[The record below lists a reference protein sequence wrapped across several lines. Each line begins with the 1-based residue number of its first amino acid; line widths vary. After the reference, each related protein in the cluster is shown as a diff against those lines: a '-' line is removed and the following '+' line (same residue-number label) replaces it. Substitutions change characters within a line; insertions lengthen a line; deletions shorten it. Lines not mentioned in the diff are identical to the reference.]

1 MRGGPMSHP
10 DENSNTNPVTS
21 QSGKAPEP
29 QTPDAPGQQQAKN
42 SSSSQPD
49 TPDRRTA
56 GRNVGM
62 RSRLL
67 PLVLTALMVL
77 SAILTDPAAAGA
89 SRGSEPTAGRPPLNR
104 ALARLVLSPAQASIR
119 SGASQAYTATG
130 YDAAG
135 HELGDATTQTSFSIN
150 QDGSCTGASCMAT
163 KGGRHTITGTVHLG
177 NRVISDTATLQ
188 VVPPGPVEPPHPT
201 VEPIRRPVAPPH
213 SPVQSPRGR
222 GESSGRPVAPSQGP
236 AESPRHQVGRSL
248 PLARLVMSPA
258 RVFMPSGG
266 KVTYHAEGYDAA
278 GHPLGDVTAQTSLS
292 IRFSAAKTSRQIRPD
307 GSCTEATC
315 TATKLGRHTVTG
327 TVDLGNE
334 TISGTAAVQVVP
346 RHRRMGRP
354 QPLARLE
361 LSPSTAT
368 IQAGEHRDY
377 TAEGYDAAGHDL
389 GDYTAYTSFSI
400 DLPGA
405 CTGTTC
411 TATRTGDY
419 TVTGTVT
426 GTKVTGTAIL
436 HVGAGPLA
444 KLRLGPSE
452 ATIQAGG
459 QVTYHADGADA
470 YGNPLGELTAKTG
483 FSIDPPGACTGTT
496 CTATRTGDYTVTGT
510 VTGTKVTG
518 TAILHVGAGPLATLE
533 LQPGEATIGV
543 GATQAYIARGFD
555 ADHHRL
561 GDYTTRTRFSIKE
574 PNGSCTQDSCGATQ
588 PGDYTVT
595 GTVTGTKVTGT
606 AKLRVES
613 MPPNCAT
620 SARDVRDLQVTPRK
634 GTPGTEVHI
643 TAKLDQKFAN
653 CPQRIFLDG
662 SGSGV
667 DVTVGPDGSI
677 SVRRSVPDDAKPG
690 ITPVRLATT
699 DGRTLAQASFQVIPK
714 PMPNWLRWLLFAIA
728 ALLLLV
734 LAVLAILAERARR
747 RRWARQ
753 HVRAKSHPSSDDVT
767 VDQDPQSAP
776 TFSVRLQPH
785 GDAGTQ
791 TMEEGDR

>member
-56 GRNVGM
+56 GRSVGM

-150 QDGSCTGASCMAT
+150 Q
-163 KGGRHTITGTVHLG
+163 
-177 NRVISDTATLQ
+177 
-188 VVPPGPVEPPHPT
+188 
-201 VEPIRRPVAPPH
+201 
-213 SPVQSPRGR
+213 
-222 GESSGRPVAPSQGP
+222 
-236 AESPRHQVGRSL
+236 
-248 PLARLVMSPA
+248 
-258 RVFMPSGG
+258 
-266 KVTYHAEGYDAA
+266 
-278 GHPLGDVTAQTSLS
+278 
-292 IRFSAAKTSRQIRPD
+292 D

-444 KLRLGPSE
+444 
-452 ATIQAGG
+452 
-459 QVTYHADGADA
+459 
-470 YGNPLGELTAKTG
+470 
-483 FSIDPPGACTGTT
+483 
-496 CTATRTGDYTVTGT
+496 
-510 VTGTKVTG
+510 
-518 TAILHVGAGPLATLE
+518 TLE

-555 ADHHRL
+555 ADHHR
-561 GDYTTRTRFSIKE
+561 
-574 PNGSCTQDSCGATQ
+574 
-588 PGDYTVT
+588 
-595 GTVTGTKVTGT
+595 
-606 AKLRVES
+606 
-613 MPPNCAT
+613 
-620 SARDVRDLQVTPRK
+620 
-634 GTPGTEVHI
+634 
-643 TAKLDQKFAN
+643 
-653 CPQRIFLDG
+653 
-662 SGSGV
+662 
-667 DVTVGPDGSI
+667 
-677 SVRRSVPDDAKPG
+677 
-690 ITPVRLATT
+690 
-699 DGRTLAQASFQVIPK
+699 
-714 PMPNWLRWLLFAIA
+714 
-728 ALLLLV
+728 
-734 LAVLAILAERARR
+734 
-747 RRWARQ
+747 
-753 HVRAKSHPSSDDVT
+753 
-767 VDQDPQSAP
+767 
-776 TFSVRLQPH
+776 
-785 GDAGTQ
+785 
-791 TMEEGDR
+791 

>member
-1 MRGGPMSHP
+1 
-10 DENSNTNPVTS
+10 
-21 QSGKAPEP
+21 
-29 QTPDAPGQQQAKN
+29 
-42 SSSSQPD
+42 
-49 TPDRRTA
+49 
-56 GRNVGM
+56 M

-188 VVPPGPVEPPHPT
+188 VVPPG
-201 VEPIRRPVAPPH
+201 
-213 SPVQSPRGR
+213 R

-292 IRFSAAKTSRQIRPD
+292 IRFSAAKTSRPIRPD

-368 IQAGEHRDY
+368 IRAGEHQDY

-389 GDYTAYTSFSI
+389 GDYTAYTGFSI

-426 GTKVTGTAIL
+426 GTKVTGTA
-436 HVGAGPLA
+436 
-444 KLRLGPSE
+444 
-452 ATIQAGG
+452 
-459 QVTYHADGADA
+459 
-470 YGNPLGELTAKTG
+470 
-483 FSIDPPGACTGTT
+483 
-496 CTATRTGDYTVTGT
+496 
-510 VTGTKVTG
+510 
-518 TAILHVGAGPLATLE
+518 
-533 LQPGEATIGV
+533 
-543 GATQAYIARGFD
+543 
-555 ADHHRL
+555 
-561 GDYTTRTRFSIKE
+561 
-574 PNGSCTQDSCGATQ
+574 
-588 PGDYTVT
+588 
-595 GTVTGTKVTGT
+595 
-606 AKLRVES
+606 KLRVGS
-613 MPPNCAT
+613 TPPN
-620 SARDVRDLQVTPRK
+620 
-634 GTPGTEVHI
+634 
-643 TAKLDQKFAN
+643 
-653 CPQRIFLDG
+653 
-662 SGSGV
+662 
-667 DVTVGPDGSI
+667 
-677 SVRRSVPDDAKPG
+677 
-690 ITPVRLATT
+690 
-699 DGRTLAQASFQVIPK
+699 
-714 PMPNWLRWLLFAIA
+714 
-728 ALLLLV
+728 
-734 LAVLAILAERARR
+734 
-747 RRWARQ
+747 
-753 HVRAKSHPSSDDVT
+753 
-767 VDQDPQSAP
+767 
-776 TFSVRLQPH
+776 
-785 GDAGTQ
+785 
-791 TMEEGDR
+791 

>member
-56 GRNVGM
+56 GRSVGM

-292 IRFSAAKTSRQIRPD
+292 IRFSAAKTSRPIRPD

-400 DLPGA
+400 DPPGA

-411 TATRTGDY
+411 TATKTDDY

-436 HVGAGPLA
+436 HV
-444 KLRLGPSE
+444 
-452 ATIQAGG
+452 
-459 QVTYHADGADA
+459 V
-470 YGNPLGELTAKTG
+470 
-483 FSIDPPGACTGTT
+483 
-496 CTATRTGDYTVTGT
+496 
-510 VTGTKVTG
+510 
-518 TAILHVGAGPLATLE
+518 AGPLATLE

-543 GATQAYIARGFD
+543 GATQAYIAPGFD

-613 MPPNCAT
+613 MPPHCAT

>member
-56 GRNVGM
+56 GRSVGM

-292 IRFSAAKTSRQIRPD
+292 IRFSAAKTSRPIRPD
-307 GSCTEATC
+307 GSC

-368 IQAGEHRDY
+368 IRAGEHQDY

-389 GDYTAYTSFSI
+389 GDYTAYTVFSI
-400 DLPGA
+400 DPPGS
-405 CTGTTC
+405 CTGATC
-411 TATRTGDY
+411 TATKKGDY

-426 GTKVTGTAIL
+426 GTTVTGTATL
-436 HVGAGPLA
+436 HVVAGPLA
-444 KLRLGPSE
+444 TLVLGPSE
-452 ATIQAGG
+452 ATIHAGQDQAYTA
-459 QVTYHADGADA
+459 VGADA
-470 YGNPLGELTAKTG
+470 YDNPLGELTAKTV
-483 FSIDPPGACTGTT
+483 FSIDPPGSCTGAT
-496 CTATRTGDYTVTGT
+496 CTAT
-510 VTGTKVTG
+510 K
-518 TAILHVGAGPLATLE
+518 
-533 LQPGEATIGV
+533 
-543 GATQAYIARGFD
+543 
-555 ADHHRL
+555 
-561 GDYTTRTRFSIKE
+561 
-574 PNGSCTQDSCGATQ
+574 
-588 PGDYTVT
+588 
-595 GTVTGTKVTGT
+595 
-606 AKLRVES
+606 
-613 MPPNCAT
+613 
-620 SARDVRDLQVTPRK
+620 
-634 GTPGTEVHI
+634 
-643 TAKLDQKFAN
+643 
-653 CPQRIFLDG
+653 
-662 SGSGV
+662 
-667 DVTVGPDGSI
+667 
-677 SVRRSVPDDAKPG
+677 
-690 ITPVRLATT
+690 
-699 DGRTLAQASFQVIPK
+699 
-714 PMPNWLRWLLFAIA
+714 
-728 ALLLLV
+728 
-734 LAVLAILAERARR
+734 
-747 RRWARQ
+747 
-753 HVRAKSHPSSDDVT
+753 
-767 VDQDPQSAP
+767 
-776 TFSVRLQPH
+776 
-785 GDAGTQ
+785 
-791 TMEEGDR
+791 

>member
-29 QTPDAPGQQQAKN
+29 QTPDAPGQQQAKT

-56 GRNVGM
+56 GRSVGM

-130 YDAAG
+130 YGAAG

-201 VEPIRRPVAPPH
+201 VEPIRRPGAPPH

-292 IRFSAAKTSRQIRPD
+292 IRFSAAKTSRPIRPD
-307 GSCTEATC
+307 GSC

-368 IQAGEHRDY
+368 IRAGEHQDY

-389 GDYTAYTSFSI
+389 GDYTAYTVFSI
-400 DLPGA
+400 DPPGS
-405 CTGTTC
+405 CTGATC
-411 TATRTGDY
+411 TATKKGDY

-426 GTKVTGTAIL
+426 GTTVTGTATL
-436 HVGAGPLA
+436 HV
-444 KLRLGPSE
+444 
-452 ATIQAGG
+452 
-459 QVTYHADGADA
+459 V
-470 YGNPLGELTAKTG
+470 
-483 FSIDPPGACTGTT
+483 
-496 CTATRTGDYTVTGT
+496 
-510 VTGTKVTG
+510 
-518 TAILHVGAGPLATLE
+518 AGPLATLE
-533 LQPGEATIGV
+533 LQ
-543 GATQAYIARGFD
+543 
-555 ADHHRL
+555 
-561 GDYTTRTRFSIKE
+561 
-574 PNGSCTQDSCGATQ
+574 
-588 PGDYTVT
+588 
-595 GTVTGTKVTGT
+595 
-606 AKLRVES
+606 
-613 MPPNCAT
+613 
-620 SARDVRDLQVTPRK
+620 
-634 GTPGTEVHI
+634 
-643 TAKLDQKFAN
+643 
-653 CPQRIFLDG
+653 
-662 SGSGV
+662 
-667 DVTVGPDGSI
+667 
-677 SVRRSVPDDAKPG
+677 
-690 ITPVRLATT
+690 
-699 DGRTLAQASFQVIPK
+699 
-714 PMPNWLRWLLFAIA
+714 
-728 ALLLLV
+728 
-734 LAVLAILAERARR
+734 
-747 RRWARQ
+747 
-753 HVRAKSHPSSDDVT
+753 
-767 VDQDPQSAP
+767 
-776 TFSVRLQPH
+776 
-785 GDAGTQ
+785 
-791 TMEEGDR
+791 

>member
-56 GRNVGM
+56 GRSVGM

-150 QDGSCTGASCMAT
+150 QDGSCTGPSCMAT

-292 IRFSAAKTSRQIRPD
+292 IRFSAAKTSRPIRPD

-327 TVDLGNE
+327 TVGWGARSRSPAWSSARPRRR
-334 TISGTAAVQVVP
+334 SGPASTRTTPP
-346 RHRRMGRP
+346 RAMTP
-354 QPLARLE
+354 P
-361 LSPSTAT
+361 AT
-368 IQAGEHRDY
+368 I
-377 TAEGYDAAGHDL
+377 
-389 GDYTAYTSFSI
+389 
-400 DLPGA
+400 
-405 CTGTTC
+405 
-411 TATRTGDY
+411 
-419 TVTGTVT
+419 
-426 GTKVTGTAIL
+426 
-436 HVGAGPLA
+436 
-444 KLRLGPSE
+444 
-452 ATIQAGG
+452 
-459 QVTYHADGADA
+459 
-470 YGNPLGELTAKTG
+470 
-483 FSIDPPGACTGTT
+483 
-496 CTATRTGDYTVTGT
+496 
-510 VTGTKVTG
+510 
-518 TAILHVGAGPLATLE
+518 
-533 LQPGEATIGV
+533 
-543 GATQAYIARGFD
+543 
-555 ADHHRL
+555 
-561 GDYTTRTRFSIKE
+561 
-574 PNGSCTQDSCGATQ
+574 
-588 PGDYTVT
+588 
-595 GTVTGTKVTGT
+595 
-606 AKLRVES
+606 
-613 MPPNCAT
+613 
-620 SARDVRDLQVTPRK
+620 
-634 GTPGTEVHI
+634 
-643 TAKLDQKFAN
+643 
-653 CPQRIFLDG
+653 
-662 SGSGV
+662 
-667 DVTVGPDGSI
+667 
-677 SVRRSVPDDAKPG
+677 
-690 ITPVRLATT
+690 LATT
-699 DGRTLAQASFQVIPK
+699 PLTPSSRSTRPARAP
-714 PMPNWLRWLLFAIA
+714 
-728 ALLLLV
+728 
-734 LAVLAILAERARR
+734 ERPAPRPRRATTRSPAPSPARSEARR
-747 RRWARQ
+747 AG
-753 HVRAKSHPSSDDVT
+753 RAC
-767 VDQDPQSAP
+767 
-776 TFSVRLQPH
+776 
-785 GDAGTQ
+785 
-791 TMEEGDR
+791 

>member
-49 TPDRRTA
+49 TPDRQTA
-56 GRNVGM
+56 GRSVGM

-67 PLVLTALMVL
+67 PLVLTALMVF

-292 IRFSAAKTSRQIRPD
+292 IRFSAAKTSRPIRPD

-459 QVTYHADGADA
+459 RVTYHADGADA

-483 FSIDPPGACTGTT
+483 FSIDLPGACTGTT

-518 TAILHVGAGPLATLE
+518 TAILHVGAGPLAKLR
-533 LQPGEATIGV
+533 LGPSEATIQAGGQV
-543 GATQAYIARGFD
+543 TYHADGAVAYGNPLGELTAKTGFSID
-555 ADHHRL
+555 LPGACT
-561 GDYTTRTRFSIKE
+561 GTTCTATRT
-574 PNGSCTQDSCGATQ
+574 
-588 PGDYTVT
+588 GDYTVT

-606 AKLRVES
+606 AKLRVGS
-613 MPPNCAT
+613 TPPNCA
-620 SARDVRDLQVTPRK
+620 SSERDVRDLQVTPRK
-634 GTPGTEVHI
+634 GTPGTQVRI
-643 TAKLDQKFAN
+643 TAKLDRKLAN
-653 CPQRIFLDG
+653 CPQWILLDG

-667 DVTVGPDGSI
+667 DATVGPDGSI

-690 ITPVRLATT
+690 ITTVRLATT
-699 DGRTLAQASFQVIPK
+699 DGRTLAQAAFEIIPK

-791 TMEEGDR
+791 TLKEGD

>member
-56 GRNVGM
+56 GRSVGM

-236 AESPRHQVGRSL
+236 AESPRHQMGRS
-248 PLARLVMSPA
+248 
-258 RVFMPSGG
+258 
-266 KVTYHAEGYDAA
+266 
-278 GHPLGDVTAQTSLS
+278 
-292 IRFSAAKTSRQIRPD
+292 
-307 GSCTEATC
+307 
-315 TATKLGRHTVTG
+315 
-327 TVDLGNE
+327 
-334 TISGTAAVQVVP
+334 
-346 RHRRMGRP
+346 

-368 IQAGEHRDY
+368 IRAGEHQDY

-389 GDYTAYTSFSI
+389 GDYTAYTVFSI
-400 DLPGA
+400 DPPGS
-405 CTGTTC
+405 CTGATC
-411 TATRTGDY
+411 TATKKGDY

-426 GTKVTGTAIL
+426 GTTVTGTATL
-436 HVGAGPLA
+436 HVVAGPLA
-444 KLRLGPSE
+444 TLVLGPSE
-452 ATIQAGG
+452 ATIHAGQDQAYTA
-459 QVTYHADGADA
+459 VGADA
-470 YGNPLGELTAKTG
+470 YDNPLGELTAKTV
-483 FSIDPPGACTGTT
+483 FSIDPPGSCTGAT
-496 CTATRTGDYTVTGT
+496 CTATKKGDYTVTGT
-510 VTGTKVTG
+510 VTGTTVTG
-518 TAILHVGAGPLATLE
+518 TATLHVVAGPLATLELQPGEATIGVGATQAYTAVGADAYDNPLGELTTRTRFSIKEPNGSCTQASCGATQPGDYTVTGTVTGTTVTGTATLHVVAGPLATLE

-574 PNGSCTQDSCGATQ
+574 PNGSCTQASCGATQ

-595 GTVTGTKVTGT
+595 GTVTGTTVTGT
-606 AKLRVES
+606 A
-613 MPPNCAT
+613 
-620 SARDVRDLQVTPRK
+620 
-634 GTPGTEVHI
+634 
-643 TAKLDQKFAN
+643 
-653 CPQRIFLDG
+653 
-662 SGSGV
+662 
-667 DVTVGPDGSI
+667 
-677 SVRRSVPDDAKPG
+677 
-690 ITPVRLATT
+690 
-699 DGRTLAQASFQVIPK
+699 TL
-714 PMPNWLRWLLFAIA
+714 
-728 ALLLLV
+728 
-734 LAVLAILAERARR
+734 
-747 RRWARQ
+747 
-753 HVRAKSHPSSDDVT
+753 H
-767 VDQDPQSAP
+767 
-776 TFSVRLQPH
+776 
-785 GDAGTQ
+785 
-791 TMEEGDR
+791 

>member
-56 GRNVGM
+56 GRSVGM

-292 IRFSAAKTSRQIRPD
+292 IRFSAAKTSRPIRPD

-368 IQAGEHRDY
+368 IR
-377 TAEGYDAAGHDL
+377 TARA
-389 GDYTAYTSFSI
+389 
-400 DLPGA
+400 PGQPA
-405 CTGTTC
+405 
-411 TATRTGDY
+411 
-419 TVTGTVT
+419 
-426 GTKVTGTAIL
+426 
-436 HVGAGPLA
+436 P
-444 KLRLGPSE
+444 
-452 ATIQAGG
+452 
-459 QVTYHADGADA
+459 
-470 YGNPLGELTAKTG
+470 
-483 FSIDPPGACTGTT
+483 PPGRA
-496 CTATRTGDYTVTGT
+496 
-510 VTGTKVTG
+510 
-518 TAILHVGAGPLATLE
+518 
-533 LQPGEATIGV
+533 
-543 GATQAYIARGFD
+543 
-555 ADHHRL
+555 
-561 GDYTTRTRFSIKE
+561 TTRSPAPSPAPRS
-574 PNGSCTQDSCGATQ
+574 PARPSCTWGRGRSPRWSSSRA
-588 PGDYTVT
+588 
-595 GTVTGTKVTGT
+595 
-606 AKLRVES
+606 R
-613 MPPNCAT
+613 PP
-620 SARDVRDLQVTPRK
+620 
-634 GTPGTEVHI
+634 
-643 TAKLDQKFAN
+643 
-653 CPQRIFLDG
+653 
-662 SGSGV
+662 
-667 DVTVGPDGSI
+667 
-677 SVRRSVPDDAKPG
+677 
-690 ITPVRLATT
+690 
-699 DGRTLAQASFQVIPK
+699 
-714 PMPNWLRWLLFAIA
+714 
-728 ALLLLV
+728 LV
-734 LAVLAILAERARR
+734 LVPPR
-747 RRWARQ
+747 
-753 HVRAKSHPSSDDVT
+753 
-767 VDQDPQSAP
+767 P
-776 TFSVRLQPH
+776 T
-785 GDAGTQ
+785 
-791 TMEEGDR
+791 

>member
-56 GRNVGM
+56 GRSVGM

-292 IRFSAAKTSRQIRPD
+292 IRFSAAKTSRPIRPD

-389 GDYTAYTSFSI
+389 GDYTAYTVFSI
-400 DLPGA
+400 DPPGS
-405 CTGTTC
+405 CTGATC
-411 TATRTGDY
+411 TATKKGDY

-426 GTKVTGTAIL
+426 GTTVTGTATL
-436 HVGAGPLA
+436 HV
-444 KLRLGPSE
+444 
-452 ATIQAGG
+452 
-459 QVTYHADGADA
+459 V
-470 YGNPLGELTAKTG
+470 
-483 FSIDPPGACTGTT
+483 
-496 CTATRTGDYTVTGT
+496 
-510 VTGTKVTG
+510 
-518 TAILHVGAGPLATLE
+518 AGPLATLE

-634 GTPGTEVHI
+634 GTAGTEVHI

>member
-56 GRNVGM
+56 GRSVGM

-266 KVTYHAEGYDAA
+266 KVTYHAEGSDAA

-292 IRFSAAKTSRQIRPD
+292 IRFSAAKTSRPIRPD

-315 TATKLGRHTVTG
+315 TATQLGRHTVTG

-334 TISGTAAVQVVP
+334 TISGTAAVQVVR

-459 QVTYHADGADA
+459 RVTYHADGADA
-470 YGNPLGELTAKTG
+470 YGNP
-483 FSIDPPGACTGTT
+483 
-496 CTATRTGDYTVTGT
+496 
-510 VTGTKVTG
+510 
-518 TAILHVGAGPLATLE
+518 
-533 LQPGEATIGV
+533 
-543 GATQAYIARGFD
+543 
-555 ADHHRL
+555 L

-574 PNGSCTQDSCGATQ
+574 PNGSCTGTTCTATRT
-588 PGDYTVT
+588 GDYTVT

-677 SVRRSVPDDAKPG
+677 SVRRSVPDDAKPV

>member
-56 GRNVGM
+56 GRSVGM

-150 QDGSCTGASCMAT
+150 QDGSCTGPSCMAT

-278 GHPLGDVTAQTSLS
+278 GHPLGDVTAQTS
-292 IRFSAAKTSRQIRPD
+292 RPIRPD

-400 DLPGA
+400 DPPGA

-452 ATIQAGG
+452 ATI
-459 QVTYHADGADA
+459 
-470 YGNPLGELTAKTG
+470 
-483 FSIDPPGACTGTT
+483 
-496 CTATRTGDYTVTGT
+496 
-510 VTGTKVTG
+510 
-518 TAILHVGAGPLATLE
+518 
-533 LQPGEATIGV
+533 GV
-543 GATQAYIARGFD
+543 GATQAYIAPGFD

-653 CPQRIFLDG
+653 
-662 SGSGV
+662 
-667 DVTVGPDGSI
+667 
-677 SVRRSVPDDAKPG
+677 
-690 ITPVRLATT
+690 
-699 DGRTLAQASFQVIPK
+699 
-714 PMPNWLRWLLFAIA
+714 
-728 ALLLLV
+728 
-734 LAVLAILAERARR
+734 
-747 RRWARQ
+747 
-753 HVRAKSHPSSDDVT
+753 
-767 VDQDPQSAP
+767 
-776 TFSVRLQPH
+776 
-785 GDAGTQ
+785 
-791 TMEEGDR
+791 

>member
-1 MRGGPMSHP
+1 MMGGPMSHP

-29 QTPDAPGQQQAKN
+29 QTPDAPGQQQAKS

-56 GRNVGM
+56 GRSVGM

-292 IRFSAAKTSRQIRPD
+292 IRFSAAKTSRPIRPD

-483 FSIDPPGACTGTT
+483 FSIDLPGACTGTT

-518 TAILHVGAGPLATLE
+518 TAILHVGAT
-533 LQPGEATIGV
+533 
-543 GATQAYIARGFD
+543 
-555 ADHHRL
+555 
-561 GDYTTRTRFSIKE
+561 
-574 PNGSCTQDSCGATQ
+574 
-588 PGDYTVT
+588 
-595 GTVTGTKVTGT
+595 
-606 AKLRVES
+606 
-613 MPPNCAT
+613 PPNCA
-620 SARDVRDLQVTPRK
+620 SSERDVRDLQVTPRK
-634 GTPGTEVHI
+634 GTPGTQVRI
-643 TAKLDQKFAN
+643 TAKLDRKLAN
-653 CPQRIFLDG
+653 CPQWILLDG

-667 DVTVGPDGSI
+667 EATVGPDGSI

-690 ITPVRLATT
+690 ITTVRLATT
-699 DGRTLAQASFQVIPK
+699 DGRTLAQAAFEIIPK

>member
-56 GRNVGM
+56 GRSVGM

-292 IRFSAAKTSRQIRPD
+292 IRFSAAKTSRPIRPD

-368 IQAGEHRDY
+368 IRAGEHQDY

-389 GDYTAYTSFSI
+389 GDYTAYTVFSIDPPGSCTGATGTATLHVVAGPLATLVLGPSEATIHAGQDQAYTAVGADAYDNPLGELTAKTSFSI
-400 DLPGA
+400 DPPGS
-405 CTGTTC
+405 CTGATC
-411 TATRTGDY
+411 TATKKGDY

-426 GTKVTGTAIL
+426 GTTVTGTATL
-436 HVGAGPLA
+436 HV
-444 KLRLGPSE
+444 
-452 ATIQAGG
+452 
-459 QVTYHADGADA
+459 V
-470 YGNPLGELTAKTG
+470 
-483 FSIDPPGACTGTT
+483 
-496 CTATRTGDYTVTGT
+496 
-510 VTGTKVTG
+510 
-518 TAILHVGAGPLATLE
+518 AGPLATLE

-574 PNGSCTQDSCGATQ
+574 PNGSCTQASCGATQ

-606 AKLRVES
+606 AKLRVGS
-613 MPPNCAT
+613 TPPNCA
-620 SARDVRDLQVTPRK
+620 SSERAVRDLQVTPRK
-634 GTPGTEVHI
+634 GTPGTQVRI
-643 TAKLDQKFAN
+643 TAKLDRKLAN
-653 CPQRIFLDG
+653 CPQWILLDG

-667 DVTVGPDGSI
+667 DATVGPDGSI

-690 ITPVRLATT
+690 ITTVRLATT
-699 DGRTLAQASFQVIPK
+699 DGRTLAQAAFEIIPK

>member
-1 MRGGPMSHP
+1 MMGGPMSHP

-29 QTPDAPGQQQAKN
+29 QTPDAPGQQQAKS

-56 GRNVGM
+56 GRSVGM

-213 SPVQSPRGR
+213 SPVQSPRD
-222 GESSGRPVAPSQGP
+222 
-236 AESPRHQVGRSL
+236 QVGRSL

-292 IRFSAAKTSRQIRPD
+292 IRFSAAKTSRPIRPD

-400 DLPGA
+400 D
-405 CTGTTC
+405 
-411 TATRTGDY
+411 
-419 TVTGTVT
+419 
-426 GTKVTGTAIL
+426 
-436 HVGAGPLA
+436 
-444 KLRLGPSE
+444 
-452 ATIQAGG
+452 
-459 QVTYHADGADA
+459 
-470 YGNPLGELTAKTG
+470 
-483 FSIDPPGACTGTT
+483 PPGACTGTT

-510 VTGTKVTG
+510 VTGTKFTG